1 MDGFDDLSVLA
12 VPSGDPAADAADK
25 FIIKTVSR
33 GGNFLYGDH
42 IVSVI
47 AHQNHRVV
55 DLYIRHIGN
64 VYHHLVHT
72 HPAQDWCPAS
82 ADQHIEFTGKTSAV
96 AVGIPTRHGSDPG
109 FPGGDKGAAV
119 TDFPARRQHF
129 DMGNAAAPL
138 QGRL

>member
-25 FIIKTVSR
+25 FIIKAVSR

-55 DLYIRHIGN
+55 DLYIRHIGMSTIIWSI
-64 VYHHLVHT
+64 HT
-72 HPAQDWCPAS
+72 RPR
-82 ADQHIEFTGKTSAV
+82 IG
-96 AVGIPTRHGSDPG
+96 
-109 FPGGDKGAAV
+109 
-119 TDFPARRQHF
+119 ARR
-129 DMGNAAAPL
+129 P
-138 QGRL
+138 RIST